1 MDFTRVSFSY
11 LVVMNAGRRMPASLI
26 VKISPLGRLASRVFA
41 AHFSGNNDYLPK
53 IPIKVPI
60 YQSTV
65 FLWPPCLL
73 VYRKIPGA
81 FSFDSAHVLNYDFKQ
96 FLAPSHFNRF
106 VMKGGAR

>member
-1 MDFTRVSFSY
+1 MAAIV
-11 LVVMNAGRRMPASLI
+11 I
-26 VKISPLGRLASRVFA
+26 VKISPLERLASLAFA

-65 FLWPPCLL
+65 FLWSPCLL
-73 VYRKIPGA
+73 VYRKNPGA

-96 FLAPSHFNRF
+96 FPAPLHFNRF